1 VTWETEQTRMV
12 ERLRRAGVAGPR
24 VLDALARVPRDVFVD
39 ESVRHL
45 AFKDV
50 ALPIE
55 GQQTISQ
62 PTVVAMMTEAL
73 DAGPQDTV
81 LEVGTGSG
89 YQAAVLAELAGSV
102 LTIER
107 QPALADLAARRL
119 SHLGYHNVEVVVGDG
134 AAGLPERAPFSRI
147 LVAAAPPR
155 VPPALIEQ
163 LGPGGRLVL
172 PVGEAQQQLLLLT
185 RAPDGVLTRRSLGR
199 VRFVPLLPG
208 VAGPSTE
215 DGE

>member
-1 VTWETEQTRMV
+1 
-12 ERLRRAGVAGPR
+12 
-24 VLDALARVPRDVFVD
+24 
-39 ESVRHL
+39 
-45 AFKDV
+45 V

-73 DAGPQDTV
+73 EAGPQDTV

-89 YQAAVLAELAGSV
+89 YQAAVLAELAGLV
-102 LTIER
+102 LTMER
-107 QPALADLAARRL
+107 QPGLADLAARRL
-119 SHLGYHNVEVVVGDG
+119 SHLGYGNVQVVVGDG

-163 LGPGGRLVL
+163 LGPGGRLVI
-172 PVGEAQQQLLLLT
+172 PVGEAQQQLLLVT
-185 RAPDGVLTRRSLGR
+185 RAPDGTVAQRSLGR

-208 VAGPSTE
+208 VAAPRQEGCW
-215 DGE
+215 

>member
-1 VTWETEQTRMV
+1 MPFGTGRAGRAGRAGAGGPGTRETAALGDNNGQVQRGDGGDGVPWETEQTRMV

-24 VLDALARVPRDVFVD
+24 VLAALARVPRDVFVD

-89 YQAAVLAELAGSV
+89 YQAAVLAELAGEV

-107 QPALADLAARRL
+107 QPGLADLAARRL
-119 SHLGYHNVEVVVGDG
+119 RHLGYRNAEVVVGDG
-134 AAGLPERAPFSRI
+134 AAGLPERAPFDAV
-147 LVAAAPPR
+147 LVAARPR
-155 VPPALIEQ
+155 GCP
-163 LGPGGRLVL
+163 
-172 PVGEAQQQLLLLT
+172 
-185 RAPDGVLTRRSLGR
+185 RR
-199 VRFVPLLPG
+199 
-208 VAGPSTE
+208 
-215 DGE
+215 

>member
-1 VTWETEQTRMV
+1 
-12 ERLRRAGVAGPR
+12 
-24 VLDALARVPRDVFVD
+24 
-39 ESVRHL
+39 VRHL

-89 YQAAVLAELAGSV
+89 YQAAVLAELAGQV
-102 LTIER
+102 LTMER
-107 QPALADLAARRL
+107 QPGLADLAARRL
-119 SHLGYHNVEVVVGDG
+119 RHLGYGNVQVVVGDG

-163 LGPGGRLVL
+163 LGPGGRLVI
-172 PVGEAQQQLLLLT
+172 PVGEAQQHLLLVT
-185 RAPDGVLTRRSLGR
+185 RALDGTVAQRSLGR

-208 VAGPSTE
+208 VAGPRQE
-215 DGE
+215 GCREGR

>member
-1 VTWETEQTRMV
+1 MPWETEQTRMV

-24 VLDALARVPRDVFVD
+24 VLAALARVPRDVFVD

-89 YQAAVLAELAGSV
+89 DQAAVLAELAGEV

-107 QPALADLAARRL
+107 QP
-119 SHLGYHNVEVVVGDG
+119 
-134 AAGLPERAPFSRI
+134 GL
-147 LVAAAPPR
+147 
-155 VPPALIEQ
+155 
-163 LGPGGRLVL
+163 
-172 PVGEAQQQLLLLT
+172 
-185 RAPDGVLTRRSLGR
+185 
-199 VRFVPLLPG
+199 
-208 VAGPSTE
+208 
-215 DGE
+215 